1 MEDCVSENDVSSVGE
16 VDESAAETATD
27 EGAVDETATAPEAT
41 ASEPEASASAPEASA
56 SAPEAPRADL
66 RPLTDGELAKLAELD
81 EQIAKFE
88 GQKRWSDVI
97 KAILAKAAIHRD
109 PAEKVALFALAGS
122 MYLEKSSNQA
132 EAIKAYESVIE
143 LDSVNIEAITRLKEM
158 YEKRRDWEKLVNV
171 MKLEIELMDEED
183 RALRYIEIAQLA
195 TEKLRKPEI
204 CIDLWKAVLQFDP
217 ENPDALTALA
227 DLYQKS
233 REWAPLAQV
242 LEKQSERITDSK
254 ALLTALNNLGMIYAD
269 KLGDDVGAVSA
280 FKRLLLLDPNDRRAQ
295 EQLKKRFV
303 ALKAWADLE
312 EFYSTQDKW
321 DELIRTLERETESKE
336 TPDSEK
342 IVLYFRVARLWAEK
356 KEKLDRAAKAYEKVL
371 ELDPKNND
379 AAVALS
385 PIYEGANDSKKLA
398 GVYEVRLQH
407 LQDPAERVMLLREA
421 GLLYEERLRDP
432 NTAFE
437 RYLEAFS
444 LNPMAEIV
452 REDVERVAGG
462 VDGWDRVI
470 SHYEAA
476 VTRAASP
483 DDAIDLRMSFGR
495 VLASIGRIDDAIAQY
510 KSVWEAESDHTAA
523 MTALGELYR
532 HTGKFRELHAVYTRR
547 AELETDPDARKT
559 LAYEMAALYENEL
572 QSPDEAIDAYRG
584 ILAEYGDDEGNA
596 YRALDLLYAAQ
607 GRWADL
613 AAALE
618 RRIDLN
624 PADEQELA
632 SLKFRLARALEQH
645 LEDKPRAVELYRE
658 ILSLMPEHD
667 GAREA
672 LEALLVD
679 PALGASAA
687 EILEPIY
694 EIRGD
699 AENLLRALEV
709 LHAASDEPARKL
721 ELLTKIAEVCQS
733 QIGDGNRAFDAY
745 GRALTGAPASAE
757 TLEQLEH
764 LAGVLERFP
773 QLVALV
779 SELASTVG
787 AADPDLARALWVKAA
802 QLNETNV
809 GDVDAAVAA
818 YGKVLDQD
826 PGDLEVLAALDALY
840 RRTERWRD
848 LLGVLRR
855 KVELSA
861 EPTAQEEL
869 LEQMA
874 QIHDQRLQEPANAI
888 SLYQEILG
896 LDPMSQRALGA
907 LDGLFE
913 RQLMWSD
920 LADNVGRQLTN
931 AEDPE
936 VKTALQLRLADLRET
951 RMGAVDAAVEIY
963 QQVLAGDPTNPA
975 ALAALERLVQQ
986 PEHQVVIAEILE
998 PIYREQNEFPKLI
1011 GIHEI
1016 QVNHAASPDQRVEL
1030 LHAIAELFEVAVD
1043 DLPSAFQSFARA
1055 LAEDPSN
1062 ATTQEQL
1069 ERLARGTGDF
1079 EGLAHVYETQ
1089 AERLLT
1095 AAEGEGASLATALLV
1110 KAAEVREEQLGDAAT
1125 AIRHYQRVLEFDAAH
1140 LDAATALERLFA
1152 AAERYEELA
1161 KIYLVKARM
1170 LESPEEQKDYLFRC
1184 AAIYEEL
1191 LERPTDAVAVYQQ
1204 VLEVDGEDLRAM
1216 DKLIE
1221 LYLKLGQ
1228 WEPLLLVYSRKA
1240 NVVSDPD
1247 EKKALL
1253 VEVGAVY
1260 ERELGDSAKAIDTYQ
1275 RILEIDPDDVTAIG
1289 RLDALYQASGNW
1301 QELLSVLEHGAE
1313 LASDP
1318 SEVISCRYRIA
1329 ELWHRHLG
1337 DATRAVEGYRDILE
1351 IVPDHEPT
1359 LLALEQMVTE
1369 GTEPLAA
1376 AGVLEPV
1383 YRAAGEWAKLIAVH
1397 EVQIAHEVD
1406 PIRKVELLH
1415 AVAEL
1420 YETALDDAEHAFGA
1434 YARAVPIDNANETTL
1449 GSLERL
1455 ADPLAKW
1462 VDVTRLYDLEVEKLG
1477 AANDAERLI
1486 ETALRLA
1493 QIFEVQTGDVDAA
1506 IARYTIVLGAD
1517 ELHRSA
1523 VEALDRLY
1531 EATERWSDLAGILRR
1546 EVQTAD
1552 SPDDVLSF
1560 QFRLGEVLQTH
1571 LSDIDGAIEQFR
1583 EILSAAPEH
1592 APALGALEG
1601 LFADGARPLVIGEI
1615 LEPLYRMSE
1624 AHDRLIGVHTVQ
1636 LSYIADAAERL
1647 AMMHKIAEIAEER
1660 ANDHQ
1665 AALDWEL
1672 RALLE
1677 SPRDDHANAQ
1687 VDRLAQILDQWPLVA
1702 QTLADVLESPTFA
1715 SDKETRVF
1723 VGRRLAVL
1731 YEAQL
1736 GDVGKAEEA
1745 YRFVLG
1751 TDPGDGES
1759 LEALDRLYAE
1769 NGAHEALAEVLRKRV
1784 ALLEAT
1790 DSKHPDLVELGY
1802 RLGQVYENELN
1813 RPQEAIA
1820 AYRRVLDKVDA
1831 RHSEAITALAG
1842 VYTRL
1847 LDWPALFQTFERE
1860 LEVVGGDSARS
1871 DVFAKMARLASDHI
1885 GNKEQAVGLWQKVL
1899 DLRGEDQ
1906 EALNSLGDIY
1916 AGQEKWRDLVDIL
1929 EREVNVVDDDE
1940 TRVAIYSDLGRIWY
1954 EKLQKDRSA
1963 LEAWERVLDLDPSS
1977 TTALFAVATIHRNA
1991 KQSSELV
1998 DALQRI
2004 IEVGAATL
2012 EDAVLEAVYRELGK
2026 IFETTLSQPTD
2037 AVDAYS
2043 KALELN
2049 AGNFDTLDALER
2061 IQSEQGNW
2069 EEAIAIKESRYEVLQ
2084 DSDAK
2089 IAELLAIASAWDSQV
2104 SDKDRGTSAYQRVLD
2119 LSPLHDLAF
2128 QQLEA
2133 LHRAAARWEDLN
2145 SLYFTRV
2152 EATEDERERVVL
2164 LRKIAEVYEKELDD
2178 RNNAFE
2184 TLQIAWSSDYTDPVT
2199 SAELER
2205 VAGLTQRWAELL
2217 QSANEALPQ
2226 VDDPQLKIAICL
2238 RCAKWYGTELK
2249 HPEYA
2254 IPYYQQILALDPA
2267 NLPAMRQM
2275 ADLYRQTQQWPTLAQ
2290 VLTRL
2295 VEMTSDATEKMAVY
2309 VQMGELAENQL
2320 GVPDQAMDYYQKA
2333 LEFDSAHLGALAAL
2347 ERIFSARQQ
2356 WAELL
2361 QVLNRKLAALTD
2373 AVEQTDERLKIADV
2387 LEDRLQNPDEAIV
2400 IYRQV
2405 VELDPQNLTGLKG
2418 LERLYTLRERWQ
2430 DLLGVLEAQYEVV
2443 QTEKE
2448 RINILTRIAGMWEE
2462 LFVKPEKAAERLEQ
2476 VVDIDPS
2483 HEPSLR
2489 GLARLY
2495 RQLQR
2500 WDDLINTYER
2510 IVSSTSAR
2518 REKVDLYEQIGGVY
2532 ANEKNDPDRAI
2543 DAYLNLIALDEN
2555 HIPALDALAR
2565 LYEKRGDHAGSL
2577 DMMEQLSK
2585 RLSDPQQLVDLRFRM
2600 GKLYDERLGDRA
2612 SAVDKYQSA
2621 LDVEPGH
2628 LPSLEAMRKIH
2639 VDNGEWLSAAKVLEQ
2654 ETQYTQNARQVSKL
2668 LVELGEI
2675 YAQRLDEHERAIECF
2690 EAAQKQDPD
2699 NEDAAMPLV
2708 DDYVKTGEWAKAAP
2722 LLDMLVK
2729 RANKRPTAEAH
2740 NLWFAFGRTA
2750 TELGDD
2756 ERALK
2761 AFTNANAL
2769 DPQHLPSL
2777 QGLAAVSYRMKD
2789 WDKAFKFYQMLLVH
2803 HKDALEKSD
2812 VTDTFYRLGVIK
2824 REQGERRKALNMFD
2838 KALEEDGHHRPTLE
2852 AVVGLHAGGNE
2863 WEQVIHFKKLIL
2875 EVASEAEQF
2884 TLLDEIGDLWKD
2896 KLKNA
2901 QKAMQSYADASL
2913 LQPKNH
2919 VVLHKLL
2926 AIYQEQKMWDRAVE
2940 IIQRVADLD
2949 ERPLAKAKYAYTVGV
2964 IIRDELKDAE
2974 KAVAKFDEAL
2984 DLDPTQL
2991 KPFEAINKIW
3001 TTQKDWRQLERA
3013 FRKMIKRIVGKGNT
3027 DLEWNLWHNLGVIY
3041 RDRMQKLETAAEAF
3055 KMASS
3060 LKPDEHAGHQILAE
3074 LYALIPARIQDAI
3087 DEHQYLLNQDPY
3099 RVDSYRAL
3107 YKLYFDARAYDKAWC
3122 LASTLVF
3129 LKKADAEQTQFY
3141 EQYRN
3146 RGMIR
3151 PTSRLDNERF
3161 MKDLFHPEEDIYIG
3175 KMFEAVLPAVL
3186 AIKVQNDKQL
3196 GLVKKEQVDPATS
3209 TVTFAKTFG
3218 FVGQVL
3224 SLPVPRLFLKPA
3236 SAGGLLHAPSDPVA
3250 SVCGSTLLSG
3260 FNPQDLTF
3268 VVAHHLAFYRGEH
3281 YLMRLLPS
3289 QPELKLALV
3298 AGLRLVG
3305 LGAADPA
3312 VDQWAQMLQPRL
3324 SPTNLESLR
3333 KVAKLFVDAGGRG
3346 DVKKWMQ
3353 SVELTACRAGF
3364 LICND
3369 LEIAGRMIQS
3379 MPSAGP
3385 QDLPP
3390 KDKIKELVLF
3400 SVSEQYFRLR
3410 ESLGIQINIG

>member
-1 MEDCVSENDVSSVGE
+1 VSENDVSSSGDFE
-16 VDESAAETATD
+16 ESAAQPD
-27 EGAVDETATAPEAT
+27 EGAAAVAAPGGYRDAG
-41 ASEPEASASAPEASA
+41 S
-56 SAPEAPRADL
+56 
-66 RPLTDGELAKLAELD
+66 PLSDAELAKLAELD

-97 KAILAKAAIHRD
+97 KGVLAKAEIHRA
-109 PAEKVALFALAGS
+109 PAQKVELFALAGS
-122 MYLEKSSNQA
+122 LYLEKSSNVA
-132 EAIKAYESVIE
+132 EAIKAYEQVIE
-143 LDSVNIEAITRLKEM
+143 IDAANIEAITRLKEM

-171 MKLEIELMDEED
+171 MKLETELMDESD
-183 RALRYIEIAQLA
+183 RALRYVEMAQLA

-204 CIDLWKAVLQFDP
+204 CIDLWKKVLEFDS
-217 ENPDALTALA
+217 ENPEALNNLA
-227 DLYQKS
+227 GLYEKA
-233 REWAPLAQV
+233 REWAPLAEV
-242 LEKQSERITDSK
+242 LEKQADRISDEK
-254 ALLTALNNLGMIYAD
+254 ELLAALNKLGMIYAD
-269 KLGDDVGAVSA
+269 KLGDDAGAVGA

-321 DELIRTLERETESKE
+321 DELIRTFERETENKDA
-336 TPDSEK
+336 PASEK
-342 IVLYFRVARLWAEK
+342 IDLYFRIARLWAEK
-356 KEKLDRAAKAYEKVL
+356 KEKTDRAAKAYEKVL
-371 ELDPKNND
+371 ELDAQNND
-379 AAVALS
+379 AAIALS
-385 PIYEGANDSKKLA
+385 PIYEAANDAKKLA
-398 GVYEVRLQH
+398 GVYEVRLVH
-407 LQDPAERVMLLREA
+407 LTEPAERVMLLREA
-421 GLLYEERLRDP
+421 GLLYEERLKDP

-444 LNPMAEIV
+444 LDPMAEIV

-462 VDGWDRVI
+462 VDGWDRVV

-476 VTRAASP
+476 IGKATNPA
-483 DDAIDLRMSFGR
+483 DAIDLRMSFGR
-495 VLASIGRIDDAIAQY
+495 VLGTVGRTDEAIAQY
-510 KSVWEAESDHTAA
+510 KGVWDAESDHTGA
-523 MTALGELYR
+523 MTALESLYR
-532 HTGKFRELHAVYTRR
+532 QTGKFRDLHAVYTRR
-547 AELETDPDARKT
+547 AELESDPDARKR
-559 LAYEMAALYENEL
+559 LAYDMAALYENEL
-572 QSPDEAIDAYRG
+572 LSPDESIDAYRG
-584 ILAEYGDDEGNA
+584 IVAEYGDDETEA
-596 YRALDLLYAAQ
+596 YRALDRLYDAQ
-607 GRWADL
+607 GRWSDL

-632 SLKFRLARALEQH
+632 ALKFRLARALEQH
-645 LEDKPRAVELYRE
+645 LDDKPRAVELYRE

-694 EIRGD
+694 EVRGD
-699 AENLLRALEV
+699 AENLIRALEV
-709 LHAASDEPARKL
+709 LHAAAEDPARQL
-721 ELLTKIAEVCQS
+721 ELLTKIGDVCQS
-733 QIGDGNRAFDAY
+733 QIGDGNRAFEAFA
-745 GRALTGAPASAE
+745 RALRGSPESAE
-757 TLEQLEH
+757 TLARLEH
-764 LAGVLERFP
+764 LATNLQRHAH
-773 QLVALV
+773 LVALV
-779 SELASTVG
+779 GELAGSVS
-787 AADPDLARALWVKAA
+787 AEDPDLARLLWVKAA
-802 QLNETNV
+802 QLNDTAV

-826 PGDLEVLAALDALY
+826 PGDVEVLAALDALY
-840 RRTERWRD
+840 RRTERWSD

-855 KVELSA
+855 KVELSTDPA
-861 EPTAQEEL
+861 EQEEL

-874 QIHDQRLQEPANAI
+874 HIHDERLQDPANAI
-888 SLYQEILG
+888 TLFQEILE
-896 LDPMSQRALGA
+896 LDPTSQRALSS

-913 RQLMWSD
+913 RQQMWSD
-920 LADNVGRQLTN
+920 LADNVGRQL
-931 AEDPE
+931 AIADDPE
-936 VKTALQLRLADLRET
+936 VKTALQLRLAELRET
-951 RMGAVDAAVEIY
+951 RMGAVDASIEIHR
-963 QQVLAGDPTNPA
+963 QVLTNDPGNPA

-986 PEHQVVIAEILE
+986 PQHQVVIAEILE
-998 PIYREQNEFPKLI
+998 PIYREQNEFGKLI

-1016 QVNHAASPDQRVEL
+1016 QVTHASSSDQRVEL
-1030 LHAIAELFEVAVD
+1030 LHSIAELYEVAID

-1055 LAEDPSN
+1055 LGEDPSN

-1079 EGLAHVYETQ
+1079 EGLATVYETQ
-1089 AERLLT
+1089 ADRLL
-1095 AAEGEGASLATALLV
+1095 ANPEGDGATLATALLV
-1110 KAAEVREEQLGDAAT
+1110 KGAEVREEQLGDAAT
-1125 AIRHYQRVLEFDAAH
+1125 AIRHYQRVLELDATH
-1140 LDAATALERLFA
+1140 LDAATALERLYGA
-1152 AAERYEELA
+1152 SERYDELA
-1161 KIYLVKARM
+1161 KIYLVKAKM
-1170 LESPEEQKDYLFRC
+1170 LQSPDEQKDYLFRG
-1184 AAIYEEL
+1184 AAIYEEI

-1204 VLEVDGEDLRAM
+1204 ILDVDGEELRAM

-1240 NVVSDPD
+1240 DIVSDPD
-1247 EKKALL
+1247 EKKTLL

-1275 RILEIDPDDVTAIG
+1275 RILEIDPDDMTAIG
-1289 RLDALYQASGNW
+1289 RLDSLYQASGNW
-1301 QELLSVLEHGAE
+1301 QELLSVLEHEAE

-1318 SEVISCRYRIA
+1318 SEVISYRYRIA

-1337 DATRAVEGYRDILE
+1337 DAVRAVEGYREILE
-1351 IVPDHEPT
+1351 VLPDHEPT
-1359 LLALEQMVTE
+1359 LVALEQMIAAGV
-1369 GTEPLAA
+1369 EPLAA

-1383 YRAAGEWAKLIAVH
+1383 YRGAAEWAKLIAVH
-1397 EVQIAHEVD
+1397 EVQIAHEQD
-1406 PIRKVELLH
+1406 PVRKVELLH

-1420 YETALDDAEHAFGA
+1420 YETALDDTENAFGA
-1434 YARAVPIDNANETTL
+1434 YARAVPIDSANETTL
-1449 GSLERL
+1449 VSLERL
-1455 ADPLAKW
+1455 AEPLGKW
-1462 VDVTRLYDLEVEKLG
+1462 GEVTRLYDLEVEKLR
-1477 AANDAERLI
+1477 AANESDRLV
-1486 ETALRLA
+1486 ETALRVA
-1493 QIFEVQTGDVDAA
+1493 QIYEVQAGDVDSA
-1506 IARYTIVLGAD
+1506 IARYTMVVTAD
-1517 ELHRSA
+1517 ESHRQA
-1523 VEALDRLY
+1523 IEALDRLY
-1531 EATERWSDLAGILRR
+1531 EATERWGDLAGILRR
-1546 EVQTAD
+1546 EVVTAD

-1560 QFRLGEVLQTH
+1560 QFRLGAVLQTR
-1571 LSDIDGAIEQFR
+1571 LGDTDGAIEQYR
-1583 EILSAAPEH
+1583 EILGAAPEH

-1601 LFADGARPLVIGEI
+1601 LFAEGVRPIVIGEI

-1624 AHDRLIGVHTVQ
+1624 AYDRLIGVHTMQ
-1636 LSYIADAAERL
+1636 LSYVADPGERL
-1647 AMMHKIAEIAEER
+1647 GMMHKIAEIAEER
-1660 ANDHQ
+1660 ADDHQ
-1665 AALDWEL
+1665 TALDWEL

-1677 SPRDDHANAQ
+1677 SPRDEHANTQ

-1702 QTLADVLESPTFA
+1702 QTFADVLENPAFA
-1715 SDKETRVF
+1715 ADRETRVF
-1723 VGRRLAVL
+1723 VGRRLAVV

-1736 GDVGKAEEA
+1736 GDVSKAEEA

-1751 TDPGDGES
+1751 TDGADRDA
-1759 LEALDRLYAE
+1759 LEALDRLYVE
-1769 NGAHEALAEVLRKRV
+1769 NGAHEALAEVLRKRLAAV
-1784 ALLEAT
+1784 EAV
-1790 DSKHPDLVELGY
+1790 DAKNADLVELGY
-1802 RLGQVYENELN
+1802 RLGQVYENELG

-1820 AYRRVLDKVDA
+1820 AYRVVLEKHDA
-1831 RHSEAITALAG
+1831 QHADSITALAG
-1842 VYTRL
+1842 VHTRL
-1847 LDWPALFQTFERE
+1847 RDWPALFHTFERE

-1885 GNKEQAVGLWQKVL
+1885 GNKDQAIGLWQKVL

-1906 EALNSLGDIY
+1906 EALNALGDIY

-1929 EREVNVVDDDE
+1929 EREVNVVEDDA

-1991 KQSSELV
+1991 GQNAELV

-2012 EDAVLEAVYRELGK
+2012 EDASLEAVYRELGN
-2026 IFETTLSQPTD
+2026 IFETTLSQPLD
-2037 AVDAYS
+2037 AVDAYG

-2061 IQSEQGNW
+2061 IHTEQASW
-2069 EEAIAIKESRYEVLQ
+2069 EDAIAIKERRYEALE
-2084 DSDAK
+2084 DPDAK
-2089 IAELLAIASAWDSQV
+2089 IAELLAIAASWDAQAG
-2104 SDKDRGTSAYQRVLD
+2104 DKDRGTSAYQRIVEAA
-2119 LSPLHDLAF
+2119 PLHDFAF
-2128 QQLEA
+2128 EQLEV
-2133 LHRAAARWEDLN
+2133 LHRDAARWDDLI
-2145 SLYFTRV
+2145 SLYLTRV
-2152 EATEDERERVVL
+2152 EASEDERERVVL
-2164 LRKIAEVYEKELDD
+2164 LRKIADVYEKELDD

-2226 VDDPQLKIAICL
+2226 VEDPQLKIAICL

-2290 VLTRL
+2290 VLSRL
-2295 VEMTSDATEKMAVY
+2295 VEMTSDSAEKMSVY

-2320 GVPDQAMDYYQKA
+2320 GVPEQAMDYFQKA
-2333 LEFDSAHLGALAAL
+2333 LEFDHGHLGALEAL
-2347 ERIFSARQQ
+2347 ERIFGSRQQ

-2361 QVLNRKLAALTD
+2361 QVLHRKLGVVTEPS
-2373 AVEQTDERLKIADV
+2373 EQTEERLKIADV
-2387 LEDRLQNPDEAIV
+2387 LEDRLQNPDEAIE

-2405 VELDPQNLTGLKG
+2405 IGLDAQNLPALKG

-2430 DLLGVLEAQYEVV
+2430 DLLGVLEAQFEVV

-2448 RINILTRIAGMWEE
+2448 RISILTRLAGMWEE

-2476 VVDIDPS
+2476 VVDIDPN

-2489 GLARLY
+2489 SLARMY

-2510 IVSSTSAR
+2510 HVSATPDR
-2518 REKVDLYEQIGGVY
+2518 REKVELYEHIGAVY

-2555 HIPALDALAR
+2555 HVPALDALAR
-2565 LYEKRGDHAGSL
+2565 LYDKRGDHAGSL

-2585 RLSDPQQLVDLRFRM
+2585 RLSDPQQLVDLRYRM
-2600 GKLYDERLGDRA
+2600 GKLYDDKLGDRA

-2621 LDVEPGH
+2621 LDVEAGH

-2668 LVELGEI
+2668 LVELGQI
-2675 YAQRLDEHERAIECF
+2675 YAQRLDEHDRAIQCF
-2690 EAAQKQDPD
+2690 EAAQKQDGD

-2708 DDYVKTGEWAKAAP
+2708 DEYVKEGEWAKAAP
-2722 LLDMLVK
+2722 LLDLLVK
-2729 RANKRPTAEAH
+2729 RANKRPTEAQH
-2740 NLWFAFGRTA
+2740 SLWFAFGRTA

-2761 AFTNANAL
+2761 SFTNANQL

-2777 QGLAAVSYRMKD
+2777 QGLAAVYYRTKD
-2789 WDKAFKFYQMLLVH
+2789 WEKAFKFYQMLLVH
-2803 HKDALEKSD
+2803 HRDALAKDE

-2838 KALEEDGHHRPTLE
+2838 KALEEDGHHRPTL
-2852 AVVGLHAGGNE
+2852 AAIVGLYAEGNE
-2863 WEQVIHFKKLIL
+2863 WEQVIHFKKQIL
-2875 EVASEAEQF
+2875 EVASEPEQF

-2901 QKAMQSYADASL
+2901 QKAMQSYADASS

-2919 VVLHKLL
+2919 IVLHKLL
-2926 AIYQEQKMWDRAVE
+2926 ALYQEQKMWDRAVE
-2940 IIQRVADLD
+2940 TIQRIADLD
-2949 ERPLAKAKYAYTVGV
+2949 ERAVAKAKYAYVVGV

-3055 KMASS
+3055 KMATS
-3060 LKPDEHAGHQILAE
+3060 LKPDDLAGHQILAE
-3074 LYALIPARIQDAI
+3074 LYALVPSRIQDAI

-3099 RVDSYRAL
+3099 RVDSYRSL

-3129 LKKADAEQTQFY
+3129 LKKADAEQQQFY

-3161 MKDLFHPEEDIYIG
+3161 VKDLFHPDEDLYIG

-3186 AIKVQNDKQL
+3186 AIKAQSDKQL

-3224 SLPVPRLFLKPA
+3224 TLPVPRLFLKPA
-3236 SAGGLLHAPSDPVA
+3236 SPGGLIHAPSDPVA

-3281 YLMRLLPS
+3281 YLMRLLPT

-3298 AGLRLVG
+3298 SGLRLVG
-3305 LGAADPA
+3305 LGSADPA
-3312 VDQWAQMLQPRL
+3312 VDQWAQMIQPRL

-3333 KVAKLFVDAGGRG
+3333 IVAKRFVEAGGRG

-3364 LICND
+3364 LVCND

-3410 ESLGIQINIG
+3410 EALGIQINIG

>member
-1 MEDCVSENDVSSVGE
+1 MEECVSENDVSSSGE
-16 VDESAAETATD
+16 LEIEETAAQALGD
-27 EGAVDETATAPEAT
+27 GAGGAAAAPEPA
-41 ASEPEASASAPEASA
+41 A
-56 SAPEAPRADL
+56 ADL
-66 RPLTDGELAKLAELD
+66 RPLNDAELAKLAELD

-97 KAILAKAAIHRD
+97 KGVLAKAAIHRD
-109 PAEKVALFALAGS
+109 PVQKVELFALAGS

-143 LDSVNIEAITRLKEM
+143 LDPANIEALTRLKEM
-158 YEKRRDWEKLVNV
+158 YEKRRDWEKLVHV
-171 MKLEIELMDEED
+171 MKLETELMDSSD

-204 CIDLWKAVLQFDP
+204 CIELWKAVLAFDE
-217 ENPDALTALA
+217 ENPDALTSLA
-227 DLYQKS
+227 DLYQKA
-233 REWAPLAQV
+233 REWAPLAQI
-242 LEKQSERITDSK
+242 LEKQSERITDPK

-269 KLGDDVGAVSA
+269 KLNDDAGAVSA
-280 FKRLLLLDPNDRRAQ
+280 FKRLLALDPNDRRAQ

-303 ALKAWADLE
+303 VLKAWADLE

-336 TPDSEK
+336 ATDAEK
-342 IVLYFRVARLWAEK
+342 IDLYFRVARLWAEK

-379 AAVALS
+379 AALALS
-385 PIYEGANDSKKLA
+385 PIYEGANDAKKLA
-398 GVYEVRLQH
+398 GVYEVRLVH
-407 LQDPAERVMLLREA
+407 LREPAERVMLLREA
-421 GLLYEERLRDP
+421 GLLYEERLKDP

-444 LNPMAEIV
+444 LDPMAEII

-462 VDGWDRVI
+462 VDGWDRVV

-476 VTRAASP
+476 VAKAASP
-483 DDAIDLRMSFGR
+483 ADAIDLRMSFGR
-495 VLASIGRIDDAIAQY
+495 VLTTIGRTDDAIAQY
-510 KSVWEAESDHTAA
+510 KSVWDSESDHTGA

-532 HTGKFRELHAVYTRR
+532 QTGKFRDLHAVYTRR
-547 AELETDPDARKT
+547 AELESDPDARKQ

-572 QSPDEAIDAYRG
+572 KSPDEAIDAYRA
-584 ILAEYGDDEGNA
+584 ILAEYGDDETAA
-596 YRALDLLYAAQ
+596 YRALDLLYASQ

-632 SLKFRLARALEQH
+632 ALKFRLARAFEQH
-645 LEDKPRAVELYRE
+645 LDDKPRALDLYRE

-667 GAREA
+667 GARDA

-694 EIRGD
+694 ELRGD
-699 AENLLRALEV
+699 AENLIRALEV
-709 LHAASDEPARKL
+709 LHTAADEPARKL
-721 ELLTKIAEVCQS
+721 ELLTKIGDVCQS
-733 QIGDGNRAFDAY
+733 QIADGNRAFEAF
-745 GRALTGAPASAE
+745 GRALRGSPGSAE
-757 TLEQLEH
+757 TLERLEQLATALTRH
-764 LAGVLERFP
+764 VD
-773 QLVALV
+773 LVALV
-779 SELASTVG
+779 SELAGVVG
-787 AADPDLARALWVKAA
+787 AEDPALSRLLWVKAA
-802 QLNETNV
+802 QINEVSV
-809 GDVDAAVAA
+809 GNVDAAVAA
-818 YGKVLDQD
+818 YDKVLEQD

-861 EPTAQEEL
+861 DPAEQEEL

-874 QIHDQRLQEPANAI
+874 QIHDERLQEPPSAI
-888 SLYQEILG
+888 TLYQEILE
-896 LDPMSQRALGA
+896 LDPMSQRALVA

-913 RQLMWSD
+913 RQQMWSD
-920 LADNVGRQLTN
+920 LADNVGRQLSI
-931 AEDPE
+931 ADDPE
-936 VKTALQLRLADLRET
+936 IKTALQLRLAELRET
-951 RMGAVDAAVEIY
+951 RMGAVDAAIEIH

-975 ALAALERLVQQ
+975 ALGALERLVQQ
-986 PEHQVVIAEILE
+986 PQHQVVIAEILE
-998 PIYREQNEFPKLI
+998 PIYRAQNEFPKLI

-1016 QVNHAASPDQRVEL
+1016 QVTHASSPDQRVAL
-1030 LHAIAELFEVAVD
+1030 LHAIAELYEVAVD

-1062 ATTQEQL
+1062 ATTQGQL

-1089 AERLLT
+1089 ADRLL
-1095 AAEGEGASLATALLV
+1095 ADGEADNTPLATALLV
-1110 KAAEVREEQLGDAAT
+1110 KAAEVREEQLSDAPA
-1125 AIRHYQRVLEFDAAH
+1125 AIRHYQRVLELDATH

-1152 AAERYEELA
+1152 ASERYEELA
-1161 KIYLVKARM
+1161 KIYLVKAKM
-1170 LESPEEQKDYLFRC
+1170 LESPDEQKDYLFRC
-1184 AAIYEEL
+1184 AAIYEEIL
-1191 LERPTDAVAVYQQ
+1191 DRATDAVAVYQQ
-1204 VLEVDGEDLRAM
+1204 VFDVDGEDLRAM

-1275 RILEIDPDDVTAIG
+1275 RILEIDPDDMTAIG

-1313 LASDP
+1313 LAGDP
-1318 SEVISCRYRIA
+1318 SEVISYRYRIA

-1337 DATRAVEGYRDILE
+1337 DAARAVEGYREILE
-1351 IVPDHEPT
+1351 VVPDHEPT
-1359 LLALEQMVTE
+1359 LAALEQMIAE
-1369 GTEPLAA
+1369 KMEPLAA

-1383 YRAAGEWAKLIAVH
+1383 YRAAGEFAKLIAVH
-1397 EVQIAHEVD
+1397 EVQIAHEED
-1406 PIRKVELLH
+1406 PVHKVELLH

-1420 YETALDDAEHAFGA
+1420 YESALDDAEHAFDA
-1434 YARAVPIDNANETTL
+1434 YARAVPVDNANETTL
-1449 GSLERL
+1449 TALERL
-1455 ADPLAKW
+1455 AEPLGKW
-1462 VDVTRLYDLEVEKLG
+1462 GEVTRLYDLEVEKLR
-1477 AANDAERLI
+1477 AANDAERLV
-1486 ETALRLA
+1486 ETALRVA
-1493 QIFEVQTGDVDAA
+1493 QIYEVQAGDVDSA
-1506 IARYTIVLGAD
+1506 IVRYTTVLAAD
-1517 ELHRSA
+1517 ELHRQA
-1523 VEALDRLY
+1523 IEALDRLY
-1531 EATERWSDLAGILRR
+1531 EATERWAELAGILRR

-1552 SPDDVLSF
+1552 SPDDILSF
-1560 QFRLGEVLQTH
+1560 QFRLGEVLQTR
-1571 LSDIDGAIEQFR
+1571 LGDTDGAIDQYR
-1583 EILSAAPEH
+1583 EILGAAPEH

-1601 LFADGARPLVIGEI
+1601 LFAQGVRPLVIGEI

-1624 AHDRLIGVHTVQ
+1624 VFDRLIGVHTVQ
-1636 LSYIADAAERL
+1636 LSHLADAGERL
-1647 AMMHKIAEIAEER
+1647 GMMHKIAEIAEER

-1665 AALDWEL
+1665 TALDWEL

-1677 SPRDDHANAQ
+1677 APRDDHANEQ

-1702 QTLADVLESPTFA
+1702 QTLADVLESPAFKA
-1715 SDKETRVF
+1715 DKEICVF
-1723 VGRRLAVL
+1723 AGRRLAVV
-1731 YEAQL
+1731 YETQL
-1736 GDVGKAEEA
+1736 GDVAKAEEA

-1751 TDPGDGES
+1751 TDPSDRDS
-1759 LEALDRLYAE
+1759 LEALDRIYVE
-1769 NGAHEALAEVLRKRV
+1769 NGAHEALAEVLRKRLV
-1784 ALLEAT
+1784 SVEAA
-1790 DSKHPDLVELGY
+1790 DPKHPDLVELGY
-1802 RLGQVYENELN
+1802 RLGRTYENDLS

-1820 AYRRVLDKVDA
+1820 AYRRVLDKHDA
-1831 RHSEAITALAG
+1831 QHSDSITALAG

-1847 LDWPALFQTFERE
+1847 LEWPALFQTFERE

-1871 DVFAKMARLASDHI
+1871 DVYAKMARLASDHI
-1885 GNKEQAVGLWQKVL
+1885 GNQDQAVGLWQKVL

-1906 EALNSLGDIY
+1906 EALNALGDIY
-1916 AGQEKWRDLVDIL
+1916 AAQSKWRDLVDIL
-1929 EREVNVVDDDE
+1929 EREVNVVEEDE

-1991 KQSSELV
+1991 GQNTELV

-2012 EDAVLEAVYRELGK
+2012 DDAALEAVYRELGK
-2026 IFETTLSQPTD
+2026 IYETVLSQPAD
-2037 AVDAYS
+2037 AVDAYG

-2061 IQSEQGNW
+2061 IHSEQGNW
-2069 EEAIAIKESRYEVLQ
+2069 EDAIAIKERRYEALQ
-2084 DSDAK
+2084 DPDAK
-2089 IAELLAIASAWDSQV
+2089 TAELLAIAAAWDTRV
-2104 SDKDRGTSAYQRVLD
+2104 SDKDRGTSAFQRILEAT
-2119 LSPLHDLAF
+2119 PLHDFAF
-2128 QQLEA
+2128 AQLEV
-2133 LHRAAARWEDLN
+2133 LHREAARWEDLI
-2145 SLYFTRV
+2145 SLYLSRV

-2164 LRKIAEVYEKELDD
+2164 LRKIADVYEKELDD

-2226 VDDPQLKIAICL
+2226 VEDPQLKIAICL

-2290 VLTRL
+2290 VLSRL
-2295 VEMTSDATEKMAVY
+2295 VEMTSDTAEKVAVY
-2309 VQMGELAENQL
+2309 VQMGELSENQL
-2320 GVPDQAMDYYQKA
+2320 GVPDQAMDFFQKA
-2333 LEFDSAHLGALAAL
+2333 LDFDGAHLAALEAL
-2347 ERIFSARQQ
+2347 ERIFGGRQQ
-2356 WAELL
+2356 WTELL
-2361 QVLNRKLAALTD
+2361 QILNRKLAALTD
-2373 AVEQTDERLKIADV
+2373 SSAQIDERIKIAEV
-2387 LEDRLQNPDEAIV
+2387 LEDRLQNTDDAIST
-2400 IYRQV
+2400 YRQV
-2405 VELDPQNLTGLKG
+2405 VEADPRNLTGLKG

-2430 DLLGVLEAQYEVV
+2430 DLLGILEAQFEVV
-2443 QTEKE
+2443 DTEKE
-2448 RINILTRIAGMWEE
+2448 RIAILTRIAGMWEE

-2476 VVDIDPS
+2476 VVDIDPN

-2489 GLARLY
+2489 ALARLY
-2495 RQLQR
+2495 RALQR

-2510 IVSSTSAR
+2510 TVSATSVR
-2518 REKVDLYEQIGGVY
+2518 REKVELYEHIGAVY
-2532 ANEKNDPDRAI
+2532 AGEKNDPDRAI

-2565 LYEKRGDHAGSL
+2565 LYDKRGDHAGSL

-2585 RLSDPQQLVDLRFRM
+2585 RLSDPAQLVDLRYRM
-2600 GKLYDERLGDRA
+2600 GKLYDEKLGDRA

-2654 ETQYTQNARQVSKL
+2654 ETQHTQNARQVAKL
-2668 LVELGEI
+2668 LVELGQI
-2675 YAQRLDEHERAIECF
+2675 YGDRLDEHERSIECF
-2690 EAAQKQDPD
+2690 EAAQKQDAD
-2699 NEDAAMPLV
+2699 NEEAAMPLV
-2708 DDYVKTGEWAKAAP
+2708 DEYVKSGEWAKAAP

-2740 NLWFAFGRTA
+2740 GLWFAFGRTA

-2769 DPQHLPSL
+2769 DAQHLPSL
-2777 QGLAAVSYRMKD
+2777 QGLAAVHYRLKD
-2789 WDKAFKFYQMLLVH
+2789 WEKAFKFYQMILVH
-2803 HKDALEKSD
+2803 HRDALEKPE
-2812 VTDTFYRLGVIK
+2812 VTDTYFRLGVIK

-2838 KALEEDGHHRPTLE
+2838 KALEEDAAHRPTLE
-2852 AVVGLHAGGNE
+2852 AVVAIHSEGGE
-2863 WEQVIHFKKLIL
+2863 WEQVIHFKKQIL
-2875 EVASEAEQF
+2875 DTATEPEQF

-2901 QKAMQSYADASL
+2901 QKAMQSYADASA

-2964 IIRDELKDAE
+2964 VIRDELKDAE

-2984 DLDPTQL
+2984 DLDPSQL

-3060 LKPDEHAGHQILAE
+3060 LKPDELAGHQILAE

-3087 DEHQYLLNQDPY
+3087 EEHQYLLAQDPY

-3129 LKKADAEQTQFY
+3129 LKKADAEQQQFY

-3161 MKDLFHPEEDIYIG
+3161 MKDLFHPDEDIFIG
-3175 KMFEAVLPAVL
+3175 KMFEAVVPAVL
-3186 AIKVQNDKQL
+3186 AIKAQSDKQL

-3236 SAGGLLHAPSDPVA
+3236 APGGLIHAPSEQVA

-3289 QPELKLALV
+3289 QPELKLALM

-3305 LGAADPA
+3305 LGSADPA
-3312 VDQWAQMLQPRL
+3312 VDQWAQMIQPRL
-3324 SPTNLESLR
+3324 SPTHLESLR
-3333 KVAKLFVDAGGRG
+3333 VIAKRFLEAGGRG

-3353 SVELTACRAGF
+3353 AVELTACRAGF